1 MSSGSSGRYHGLDAL
16 WGIPMLF
23 GIGIH
28 GAMPYIPNVEE
39 FWLADASSS
48 RLINIIFQLI
58 HLWRMPLFFI
68 LAGFFANLV
77 ITRKSW
83 RSWWGDRLLR
93 IGLPIVVFSPLM
105 SLTLPWI
112 FHYGKTGGFIFFC
125 ANEGQP
131 FHLWFLWQLIIF
143 VIFTA
148 ILRFFYLG
156 VVGVAGRLRR
166 IGLRA

>member
-48 RLINIIFQLI
+48 
-58 HLWRMPLFFI
+58 
-68 LAGFFANLV
+68 
-77 ITRKSW
+77 
-83 RSWWGDRLLR
+83 
-93 IGLPIVVFSPLM
+93 PLM

-112 FHYGKTGGFIFFC
+112 FHYGKTGEFKFFMLMR
-125 ANEGQP
+125 AS
-131 FHLWFLWQLIIF
+131 L
-143 VIFTA
+143 FTCGS
-148 ILRFFYLG
+148 YG
-156 VVGVAGRLRR
+156 S
-166 IGLRA
+166 

>member
-16 WGIPMLF
+16 RGLAMLL

-39 FWLADASSS
+39 FWPADASS
-48 RLINIIFQLI
+48 
-58 HLWRMPLFFI
+58 
-68 LAGFFANLV
+68 
-77 ITRKSW
+77 
-83 RSWWGDRLLR
+83 
-93 IGLPIVVFSPLM
+93 SPLM

-112 FHYGKTGGFIFFC
+112 FHYGKTGEFIFFY